1 MRALRP
7 IHKHAQTSQVSTVTK
22 WEIAGYA
29 GMLEGNAAR
38 AAAGGAASRRTGGVS
53 VMAAPGVG
61 GCRVCA
67 GRFVC
72 GVCYWVLDG
81 IRDRTGGS
89 TERIPMTV

>member
-38 AAAGGAASRRTGGVS
+38 AAARRAGPRVGGRAVCLLWRRRALGGV
-53 VMAAPGVG
+53 
-61 GCRVCA
+61 VC
-67 GRFVC
+67 
-72 GVCYWVLDG
+72 VLG
-81 IRDRTGGS
+81 A
-89 TERIPMTV
+89 